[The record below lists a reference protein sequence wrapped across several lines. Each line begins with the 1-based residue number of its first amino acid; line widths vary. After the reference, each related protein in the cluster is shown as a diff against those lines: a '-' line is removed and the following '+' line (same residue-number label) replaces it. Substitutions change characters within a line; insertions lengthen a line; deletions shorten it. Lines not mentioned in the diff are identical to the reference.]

1 MVYLQCNRVKRVA
14 NGDADEKSE
23 ARPQRLLLTG
33 TPQTLLVGFEGERS
47 NRTSSECTRK
57 RVQARLVRVT
67 TQYNDNYIF

>member
-1 MVYLQCNRVKRVA
+1 MLVKYVA
-14 NGDADEKSE
+14 KLNINQWHDPNGFS
-23 ARPQRLLLTG
+23 QTG

-67 TQYNDNYIF
+67 TSTMTTTYFD